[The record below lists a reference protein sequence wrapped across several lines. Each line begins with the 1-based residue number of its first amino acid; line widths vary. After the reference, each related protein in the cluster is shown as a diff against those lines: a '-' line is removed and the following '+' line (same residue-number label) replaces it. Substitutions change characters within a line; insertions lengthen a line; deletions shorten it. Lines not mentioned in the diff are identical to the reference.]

1 MEVLD
6 CWKGQ
11 RSPLRVFEAGGGT
24 GIPAI
29 TRLRPFMVS
38 ADGSESEELLA
49 HPGTTDVS
57 GSTYTRTIRD
67 ENVPAGFSRRNIV
80 LDKSVLASV

>member
-1 MEVLD
+1 
-6 CWKGQ
+6 
-11 RSPLRVFEAGGGT
+11 
-24 GIPAI
+24 
-29 TRLRPFMVS
+29 MVS